1 MPPKS
6 TTPKTKA
13 NPFETGGK
21 GKSRATKTKTAAAGD
36 KDDADTPTKGLSD
49 QKLPLPA
56 WLKTFTDRGVDM
68 RLAMTL
74 AGKLYTTMGSPAQLG
89 KLNGPKLM
97 EVGITDKDQKR
108 AITGAIRGL
117 KLSVKDESSPSA
129 SSSTAA
135 GTAMSKKRKWQQE
148 QQDDLVNPLI
158 PGDPA
163 LRKGRKAVEYDVSD
177 FDFKEIHDIEEIR
190 AQTVVT
196 NRAPCMTA
204 WAYII
209 AEKMGFDRLEALSL
223 ASTFTSV
230 TSTKHALALGNIY
243 TPEQTRDA
251 QLEMDELPQPAGKRS
266 RYASDD
272 ASRLRE
278 GEQGGHSQPWV
289 SIMKRSP
296 VIQRADGT
304 WRGVLKGMPVEPYRA
319 HSYIS
324 KNFSHATPYVIGAL
338 RILAQSYTVDELQE
352 QGYGMYVS
360 FRPDVSGW
368 GDRAVLYCSNIID
381 MIPEEKRVDDVDEE
395 RKPDVIS
402 VDDTDDAP
410 AVTTASTEQ
419 KPLVNSGQE
428 GVKVEDE
435 VQAERED
442 AAEVEEMK
450 RAVPASPTEEEAG
463 SVKVE
468 VKEEERDDGVID
480 LDREDVFEGL
490 HEAEYDHE

>member
-6 TTPKTKA
+6 TTQKIKSKPA
-13 NPFETGGK
+13 EAGGK
-21 GKSRATKTKTAAAGD
+21 GKGRATKTKTTAAGEED
-36 KDDADTPTKGLSD
+36 EADTPTKGLSD

-108 AITGAIRGL
+108 AITSAVRGL
-117 KLSVKDESSPSA
+117 KLSGKDDASPSA

-135 GTAMSKKRKWQQE
+135 MSKKRKW

-177 FDFKEIHDIEEIR
+177 FDFKEVHDIEEIR
-190 AQTVVT
+190 AQMVVT

-251 QLEMDELPQPAGKRS
+251 QLEMDELPQPSGSGKRG
-266 RYASDD
+266 RFSDGGAGD
-272 ASRLRE
+272 SARVRD
-278 GEQGGHSQPWV
+278 GEQAGGHSQPWV

-304 WRGVLKGMPVEPYRA
+304 WRGLLKGMPVEPYRA

-324 KNFSHATPYVIGAL
+324 KNFSQATPHVIGAL
-338 RILAQSYTVDELQE
+338 RILAQSYTTEELQE

-360 FRPDVSGW
+360 FRPDVAGW

-381 MIPEEKRVDDVDEE
+381 MIPEEKRIDGEVVYEVAEGE
-395 RKPDVIS
+395 RKPDIIS
-402 VDDTDDAP
+402 LDGTDDTPPRITDMEKM
-410 AVTTASTEQ
+410 T
-419 KPLVNSGQE
+419 LVKSGQD

-450 RAVPASPTEEEAG
+450 RGVPATTSGDDEGGVE
-463 SVKVE
+463 VE
-468 VKEEERDDGVID
+468 VKEEERDDVID

-490 HEAEYDHE
+490 HEAE